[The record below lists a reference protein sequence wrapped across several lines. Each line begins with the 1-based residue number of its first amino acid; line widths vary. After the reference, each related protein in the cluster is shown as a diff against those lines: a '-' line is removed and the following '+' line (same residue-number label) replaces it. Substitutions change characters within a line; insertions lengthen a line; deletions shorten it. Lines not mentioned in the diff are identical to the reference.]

1 MPNVTPDWLC
11 GGLAAMAHSAFV
23 SETPVP
29 ALESLPIRLQQS
41 ASRGSALSRLLLVLP
56 AVLALSVPLGA
67 IAINAAGDPASLALL
82 AERPLATAQIATGLL
97 LWVGLFVLPAQ
108 RALSRLWNRRTV
120 EIADGM
126 VQVEDRTVFGSSRW
140 SMPIDAYLGLAHHI
154 RASLSGLTHEIVLVH
169 ADSART
175 VTLLS
180 ADKVTQSTFDGA
192 KLLLG
197 LPEVPPRMLYQS
209 EQSRRSAH
217 NSGVL
222 VTAGA

>member
-1 MPNVTPDWLC
+1 
-11 GGLAAMAHSAFV
+11 MAHSAFV
-23 SETPVP
+23 SETPLP
-29 ALESLPIRLQQS
+29 AFESLPMRLQQS
-41 ASRGSALSRLLLVLP
+41 ASLGSALSRLLLVLP
-56 AVLALSVPLGA
+56 AVLALSVPLAA
-67 IAINAAGDPASLALL
+67 IAIHTATEPVNLALL

-108 RALSRLWNRRTV
+108 RALTRLWSRRTI

-126 VQVEDRTVFGSSRW
+126 VQVEDRTVFGCTCW
-140 SMPIDAYLGLAHHI
+140 SMPIGAYLGLAHHI
-154 RASLSGLTHEIVLVH
+154 RASLSGLTHEVVLVH
-169 ADSART
+169 ADPART

-209 EQSRRSAH
+209 EQNRRTTAHDGGWISAR
-217 NSGVL
+217 
-222 VTAGA
+222 A

>member
-1 MPNVTPDWLC
+1 
-11 GGLAAMAHSAFV
+11 MAHSAFV
-23 SETPVP
+23 SETPSP
-29 ALESLPIRLQQS
+29 AFETFPIRLQQS

-67 IAINAAGDPASLALL
+67 IAIHAAAEPQSLVLL
-82 AERPLATAQIATGLL
+82 AERPLATAQIATGLA

-108 RALSRLWNRRTV
+108 RALARLWNRRTV

-126 VQVEDRTVFGSSRW
+126 VQVEDRTMLGKTRW
-140 SMPIDAYLGLAHHI
+140 SIPVGAYLGLAHHI

-169 ADSART
+169 ADPART
-175 VTLLS
+175 VTLMS

-192 KLLLG
+192 KVLLG

-209 EQSRRSAH
+209 QQRRRTAV
-217 NSGVL
+217 SGSSL
-222 VTAGA
+222 MPARA